1 MTDIVDQPREPL
13 YSFSPLRNKVLE
25 MRRPAAHPTILEYS
39 RPELKLAGVR
49 IDPSGFCRSK
59 QSHYLS
65 LAFGDRTV
73 DDLKL
78 PFPEGA
84 EHVKSVSG
92 IPPGHGIRDVS
103 WSTDGRQIAFTVR
116 KLPDRPDESPPPAE
130 LWVASVEEC
139 HARKLVGGLNS
150 VFVSYTWLGNDSLIV
165 ATIPE
170 PVRNGPSPLDGP
182 KSFGPRVESSQGK
195 SQSRTYQDLLKDAHD
210 EALFEHFC
218 TSTLVKVDVASGT
231 ISPLGE
237 GNGRVYTAC
246 STSPSGEYVM
256 VAWLQKPW
264 SYSLP
269 CGRFPKV
276 VELWDKDGNF
286 VKRLADLPLARDIPL
301 AFDSCREGPRSVGW
315 RDDKPHEVTWVEC
328 QDGGDPSVDVS
339 PRDVL
344 YGLDAS
350 EAAEAAGTAPTILG
364 QTDMRYSGVLWC
376 DDSLALMYES
386 EWKTRTSKTWVIAP
400 GNGGADK
407 KLLFDLNYED
417 SYNDPGS
424 PVLRRDE
431 NGSYILAEVDKKRQI
446 LLSGAGACPEGSK
459 PFLDLLDLDS
469 GEKRRLWRSSP
480 PQFESMSTILSDTVP
495 GVIKLEDLEM
505 LARRETEDEPAQF
518 SIATFT
524 KDGEL
529 DKDVQISNFDH
540 PYPGLVGMKKEI
552 LQYERKD
559 GVKLNGT
566 LYTPPGFDKTSGE
579 KLPCVLWAYPREF
592 KTKDSAGQLR
602 KSPHQFVSIGA
613 TSPLMMLTE
622 GYCVFDGPSMPI
634 FGEGDDE
641 PNDTYVDQLVMSAEA
656 AVAALAE
663 TGYVD
668 TTRVA
673 VGGHSYGAFMA
684 AGLMCHA
691 SELFTCAVARS
702 GAYNRTLT
710 PFGFQSEERTI
721 WQSPETYSLMAPFM
735 HANKVTRP
743 VLLIHGEADN
753 NAGTFPLQSER
764 FFAALKGH
772 GVTTRLVGIELDR
785 RADARSDSLTHATR
799 FVRSPGYSAVRITR
813 IFCER
818 YG

>member
-1 MTDIVDQPREPL
+1 MASYAGNDGLLVGYKRPPQPMMDIVDQPREPL
-13 YSFSPLRNKVLE
+13 YSFSPLRDMVLE
-25 MRRPAAHPTILEYS
+25 MRRPPAHPTILEYS

-59 QSHYLS
+59 QSHYTSLS
-65 LAFGDRTV
+65 LGKRTTE
-73 DDLKL
+73 DLKL

-84 EHVKSVSG
+84 EHVQTVEG
-92 IPPGHGIRDVS
+92 IPEGHGIRDVS
-103 WSTDGRQIAFTVR
+103 WSTDGMQIAFTVR

-130 LWVASVEEC
+130 LWVASVADC
-139 HARKLVGGLNS
+139 TARKLVGDLNS
-150 VFVSYTWLGNDSLIV
+150 VFVSYSWLGNDSLIV
-165 ATIPE
+165 STVPKS
-170 PVRNGPSPLDGP
+170 VRNGRSPLDAP
-182 KSFGPRVESSQGK
+182 KSFGPRVESFTSQDGVK
-195 SQSRTYQDLLKDAHD
+195 SQSRTYQDLLKNAHD
-210 EALFEHFC
+210 EALFEHYC
-218 TSTLVKVDVASGT
+218 RSTLVKVDVASGSVT
-231 ISPLGE
+231 QLDDKCSG
-237 GNGRVYTAC
+237 GDDRAAQDGRVYTAC

-286 VKRLADLPLARDIPL
+286 IKRLADLPLAANIPL

-315 RDDKPHEVTWVEC
+315 RDDKPHEMTWVEC
-328 QDGGDPSVDVS
+328 QDGGDPAVDVS

-344 YGLDAS
+344 FGLDAS
-350 EAAEAAGTAPTILG
+350 EAGDPSAAPTVLG

-386 EWKTRTSKTWVIAP
+386 EWKTRTSKTWIIAP
-400 GNGGADK
+400 DGSVEK

-446 LLSGAGACPEGSK
+446 LLSGAGASPEGSK

-505 LARRETEDEPAQF
+505 LARRETEDTPAQF

-529 DKDVQISNFDH
+529 DKDVQISDFDH

-566 LYTPPGFDKTSGE
+566 LYTPPGFDKTSGV
-579 KLPCVLWAYPREF
+579 KLPCVAESAGDYRSISPSLTGLVTHSFTHSLISLLCLFVQPRCILWAYPREF

-602 KSPHQFVSIGA
+602 KSPHQFVTIGS
-613 TSPLMMLTE
+613 TSPLMLLTE
-622 GYCVFDGPSMPI
+622 GYAVFDGPRC
-634 FGEGDDE
+634 
-641 PNDTYVDQLVMSAEA
+641 V
-656 AVAALAE
+656 
-663 TGYVD
+663 
-668 TTRVA
+668 
-673 VGGHSYGAFMA
+673 
-684 AGLMCHA
+684 
-691 SELFTCAVARS
+691 
-702 GAYNRTLT
+702 
-710 PFGFQSEERTI
+710 
-721 WQSPETYSLMAPFM
+721 
-735 HANKVTRP
+735 
-743 VLLIHGEADN
+743 
-753 NAGTFPLQSER
+753 
-764 FFAALKGH
+764 
-772 GVTTRLVGIELDR
+772 
-785 RADARSDSLTHATR
+785 
-799 FVRSPGYSAVRITR
+799 
-813 IFCER
+813 
-818 YG
+818 